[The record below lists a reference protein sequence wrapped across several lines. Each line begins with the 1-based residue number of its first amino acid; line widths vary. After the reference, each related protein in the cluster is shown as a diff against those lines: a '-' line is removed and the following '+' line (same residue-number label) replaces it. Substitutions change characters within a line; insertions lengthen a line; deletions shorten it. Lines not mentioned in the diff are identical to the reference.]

1 MHKSTVE
8 FQFREHSKTFA
19 YADTNYHRALLI
31 GCYVYLLSGESLFS
45 SETFSAVTFAIPLF
59 TAFQVV
65 ELRVLKASYV

>member
-19 YADTNYHRALLI
+19 YTDTNYHRALLI

-45 SETFSAVTFAIPLF
+45 LDTETFYAVTFAIPLF
-59 TAFQVV
+59 IAFSS
-65 ELRVLKASYV
+65 RSWTKSP